1 MSSSSFPSI
10 SSLLNNSPTK
20 PYQQLPS
27 HSEIHAKEEQRSP
40 GPASTLMSIP
50 SVHQPGTP
58 RLTFREPVE
67 PTVSVESSPSSIA
80 ASAIITPNIPLT
92 ALIYFQLLSEISL
105 DDTDMNLQQPP
116 DIYFGDDPFDMDA
129 PNVEGNLP
137 TQSLPH
143 PVSSSQFLLASSQFT
158 FIASLVKIC
167 TSAALKHYHSLLP
180 PPSVYI
186 NVEQNLPQLPFS
198 TTIKLHPQETPQ
210 TALLCAEAAEVAR
223 AVDAN
228 LSLTGVLDLISHATR
243 GGDSASPPE
252 QLLCES
258 RHAARMAPL
267 WELANG
273 LLDKLSRVAQGATLH
288 PLILNS
294 TRHAAEAFCRKLDDE
309 EAMRHVRSV
318 IPDLCLDVMLANGE
332 WI

>member
-1 MSSSSFPSI
+1 MSPSSFPSI
-10 SSLLNNSPTK
+10 SSLLNSPTQ

-27 HSEIHAKEEQRSP
+27 HSEIHAKAEQRSS

-58 RLTFREPVE
+58 RLSYREPVE
-67 PTVSVESSPSSIA
+67 PTVSVWSSPSSTA
-80 ASAIITPNIPLT
+80 TLTIITPKILLT
-92 ALIYFQLLSEISL
+92 ALIYFQLRSEVSI
-105 DDTDMNLQQPP
+105 DDTDMDLQQPP
-116 DIYFGDDPFDMDA
+116 DAHFGDDPFETGA
-129 PNVEGNLP
+129 PNVEGNIP

-143 PVSSSQFLLASSQFT
+143 PVSSTQFLLASSQFT
-158 FIASLVKIC
+158 FVASLVKIC
-167 TSAALKHYHSLLP
+167 TTAALKHYHSLLP

-186 NVEQNLPQLPFS
+186 NVKQNLPQLPFS
-198 TTIKLHPQETPQ
+198 TTTKTHPQETPQ

-243 GGDSASPPE
+243 GSDSASQSE
-252 QLLCES
+252 QLLWES
-258 RHAARMAPL
+258 QHAARMAPL
-267 WELANG
+267 WDLAKE
-273 LLDKLSRVAQGATLH
+273 LLDKLSKVAQGATLH
-288 PLILNS
+288 PLIFYS
-294 TRHAAEAFCRKLDDE
+294 TRHTAQAFCQKLDDE

-332 WI
+332 WS